1 MTKEPSTSSPPAP
14 SWEDGI
20 MGIASSGAPAL
31 GGLQK
36 ENQET
41 ISKETTIRL
50 LSFPLSQVLRVE
62 TLFLKGTLG
71 PSLER

>member
-1 MTKEPSTSSPPAP
+1 
-14 SWEDGI
+14 

-31 GGLQK
+31 GGLKK

-41 ISKETTIRL
+41 ISKETMIRL

-62 TLFLKGTLG
+62 TLFLKGTPG